1 MSACATL
8 DLTLVA
14 GKAVA
19 AADALR
25 DGRSGP
31 VRTISELN
39 RLVAELNVAAKALKT
54 PSVGEREI
62 HFATG
67 FLLQATERWARY
79 LQYENEQNRAEDWRD
94 AASAFV
100 ALVKNAVRRERG
112 EEFA

>member
-1 MSACATL
+1 MNDNL

-25 DGRSGP
+25 DGRSDP
-31 VRTISELN
+31 VKTISELY
-39 RLVAELNVAAKALKT
+39 RLTEELNVMAKVHRN
-54 PSVGEREI
+54 PSIGEREI

-79 LQYENEQNRAEDWRD
+79 RQYEHEQNRAEDWRD
-94 AASAFV
+94 ATFAFV
-100 ALVKNAVRRERG
+100 ALVKNAVAREQGR
-112 EEFA
+112 AA